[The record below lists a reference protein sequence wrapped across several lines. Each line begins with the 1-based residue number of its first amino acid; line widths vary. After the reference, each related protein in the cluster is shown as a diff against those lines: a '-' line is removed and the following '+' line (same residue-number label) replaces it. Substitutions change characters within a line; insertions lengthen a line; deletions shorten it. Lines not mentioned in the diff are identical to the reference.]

1 MIDLE
6 KCLILLGAWFV
17 KMENWEKRE
26 INKCE
31 ELLKE
36 KLRDVQKIGIIA
48 YIKSFGGKENGSV

>member
-1 MIDLE
+1 M
-6 KCLILLGAWFV
+6 LLGAWFV

-48 YIKSFGGKENGSV
+48 YIKSFGGKENGFV